1 MKTPEEYLESLKSDT
16 IVYIMG
22 DRVKEFWNHPLVRPS
37 LNTVM
42 KIYELAQLEEYQGLM
57 TAISNL
63 TGERIN
69 RFTHIHQSVDDL
81 IKKVKMQ
88 RLVGQKTG
96 TCFQRCVGFDAA
108 NALYSVTYDIDKK
121 YGSNYFERFTSY
133 WKEVQQEDLMVAGS
147 MTDPKGDRS
156 KRPNQQ
162 KDKDM
167 YLRVVEENEEGIVV
181 RGAKIHQT
189 GYLNSHRTIV
199 MPTMA
204 LRPGEETYAVS
215 FGVDTNEKGMTLIMG
230 RQTSDTRKMEE
241 NLIDSGNYKYGGHE
255 VFVIFD
261 DVFIPSENVFMNGQI
276 EFSGELVNRFA
287 GLHRQSYGGCKP
299 GKGDVLI
306 GAAAL
311 IAQVNGIPNVSHIK
325 DKIVEM
331 NLLNETIYACGIAC
345 SALGFQ
351 REAGNYEMD
360 MLLANVAKQHVTRA
374 PYEISRLAEDIAG
387 GIICTMPSY
396 ADFNSE
402 EVGPLLKK
410 YLNTSDEV
418 SVEDRYKI
426 IRFIENFTMGAS
438 SVSYRT
444 ESLHGAGSPQTQRIM
459 IGRQA
464 NVEEKINF
472 VKKILDLN

>member
-396 ADFNSE
+396 EDFNSE

-444 ESLHGAGSPQTQRIM
+444 ESLHGAGSPQAQRIM